1 MIIKADQYHNYFH
14 LKKLLEIKDTPKQ
27 LYIEGNVELLN
38 ASDYKILCIVGSRK
52 NTSYGRDVV
61 EYITREIASDK
72 IIILSGLALG
82 IDGIAHKEALRNNIP
97 TIAIPGSGLGRDIL
111 HPQTNVQLA
120 NDIVAHGGLLISE
133 YENDFKATIWSFP
146 KRNRVEAALSD
157 ALIIVE
163 SEAKS
168 GTQITARL
176 ALEYNKNIGIVPGS
190 IFSPMSVG
198 TINLWHEGATPIA
211 KREHVLDILNIK
223 YEQEPFPDGGLFDN
237 NTNINKNNTNRNNNT
252 KKTYNGNNS
261 KNTAGGND
269 TQNSFTE
276 INLNNLNDHE
286 KIIIYLIDEPKA
298 KDIII
303 SQSGL
308 EFTEALVALIMLEGK
323 GYIKEEFGEIR
334 RIR

>member
-1 MIIKADQYHNYFH
+1 MIITSDQYHNYFH

-27 LYIEGNVELLN
+27 LYLEGNVDLLN
-38 ASDYKILCIVGSRK
+38 AQDYKILCIIGSRK

-61 EYITREIASDK
+61 EYIAREIANEK

-82 IDGIAHKEALRNNIP
+82 IDAIAHQQAIRNNIY
-97 TIAIPGSGLGRDIL
+97 TISIPGSGLRRDII
-111 HPQTNVQLA
+111 HPQTNSKLA
-120 NDIVAHGGLLISE
+120 DDIVAHGGLLISE
-133 YENDFKATIWSFP
+133 CEPDFKATIWSFP
-146 KRNRVEAALSD
+146 SRNRIEAALSD
-157 ALIIVE
+157 AVIIVE
-163 SEAKS
+163 SQAKS

-190 IFSPMSVG
+190 IFAPMSVG
-198 TINLWHEGATPIA
+198 TLKLWHEGATPIA

-237 NTNINKNNTNRNNNT
+237 NSKNIDNSNNTQNNF
-252 KKTYNGNNS
+252 K
-261 KNTAGGND
+261 
-269 TQNSFTE
+269 E

>member
-1 MIIKADQYHNYFH
+1 MIITSDQYHNYFH

-61 EYITREIASDK
+61 EYIAREIANEK

-82 IDGIAHKEALRNNIP
+82 IDAIAHQQAIRNNIY
-97 TIAIPGSGLGRDIL
+97 TISIPGSGLRRDII
-111 HPQTNVQLA
+111 HPQTNSKLA
-120 NDIVAHGGLLISE
+120 DDIVAHGGLLISE
-133 YENDFKATIWSFP
+133 REPDFKATIWSFP
-146 KRNRVEAALSD
+146 SRNRIEAALSD
-157 ALIIVE
+157 AVIIVE
-163 SEAKS
+163 SQAKS

-190 IFSPMSVG
+190 IFAPMSVG

-237 NTNINKNNTNRNNNT
+237 N
-252 KKTYNGNNS
+252 S
-261 KNTAGGND
+261 KNIDNSND
-269 TQNSFTE
+269 TQNNFKE